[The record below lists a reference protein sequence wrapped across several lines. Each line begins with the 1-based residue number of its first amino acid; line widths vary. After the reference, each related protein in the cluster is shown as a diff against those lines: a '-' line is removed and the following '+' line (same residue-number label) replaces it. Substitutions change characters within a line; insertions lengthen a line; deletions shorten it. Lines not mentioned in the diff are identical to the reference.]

1 MAQVARALPQSRIVD
16 LDGPVHVADFGG
28 EGPAIVLIHGLGG
41 SHVNWL
47 AVGPLLARSA
57 RVVAIDL
64 VAFGRTPPEGRSSSV
79 GANTDL
85 LGRFIEQE
93 VQGPAVVLGNSMG
106 GMISLMTA
114 ARRPE
119 LIAGLVLLDAA
130 LPRPAGSAVDGAV
143 ALAFA
148 SYAVPGF
155 GEVFLRARALRLG
168 PERYV
173 NEMLKMVCADP
184 SRVSAELVAA
194 HVAFARERFQTM
206 PYADRIFLDAAR
218 SLMITLAAKRRFL
231 ASVDSITAP
240 GLIIH
245 GASDRLVPVEAARA
259 LAQRKPEW
267 TLEIYEGVGH
277 APQLEVPERLTSS
290 VLGWLDGAGKAAA
303 FAARV

>member
-1 MAQVARALPQSRIVD
+1 
-16 LDGPVHVADFGG
+16 
-28 EGPAIVLIHGLGG
+28 
-41 SHVNWL
+41 VNWL
-47 AVGPLLARSA
+47 AVGPSLARSA
-57 RVVAIDL
+57 RVVALDL
-64 VAFGRTPPEGRSSSV
+64 VAFGRTPPEGRSSGV

-85 LGRFIEQE
+85 LCRFVEEE
-93 VQGPAVVLGNSMG
+93 VQGPAVVVGNSMG
-106 GMISLMTA
+106 GMISLMAA
-114 ARRPE
+114 ARCPE
-119 LIAGLVLLDAA
+119 LIAGVVLLDAA

-184 SRVSAELVAA
+184 SRVSADLVAA

-218 SLMITLAAKRRFL
+218 SLMITLAGKRRFL

-259 LAQRKPEW
+259 LAQRRPDW
-267 TLEIYEGVGH
+267 ALEIYEDVGH
-277 APQLEVPERLTSS
+277 APQLEVPERLTAS
-290 VLGWLDGAGKAAA
+290 VLGWLDGAGRAAA
-303 FAARV
+303 FAATV